1 MKLEE
6 LIFIEPDQRI
16 AIKSTMNQVDTGTRV
31 YTASEACQH
40 YLQLKHRD
48 KNIKSY
54 NQANKFLK
62 DLVEY
67 DD

>member
-6 LIFIEPDQRI
+6 LIFLEPSQKV
-16 AIKSTMNQVDTGTRV
+16 AMKSTMNQVDTGTRV

-40 YLQLKHRD
+40 YLQLKYRD
-48 KNIKSY
+48 KSIRHY
-54 NQANKFLK
+54 NKANEFLK

-67 DD
+67 D